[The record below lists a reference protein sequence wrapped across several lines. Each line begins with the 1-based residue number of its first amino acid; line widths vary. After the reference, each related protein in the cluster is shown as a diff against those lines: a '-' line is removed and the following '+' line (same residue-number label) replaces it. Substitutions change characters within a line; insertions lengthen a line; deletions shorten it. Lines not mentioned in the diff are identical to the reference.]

1 MDSKKIDQENIL
13 RLNQYFGFLESQ
25 QFQKIQINSQKEIPS
40 ALESKFLKDLDEF
53 IVATLSAILKDF
65 DN

>member
-1 MDSKKIDQENIL
+1 
-13 RLNQYFGFLESQ
+13 LESQ

-40 ALESKFLKDLDEF
+40 ALESKFSKDLDEF
-53 IVATLSAILKDF
+53 IMATLSAILKDF